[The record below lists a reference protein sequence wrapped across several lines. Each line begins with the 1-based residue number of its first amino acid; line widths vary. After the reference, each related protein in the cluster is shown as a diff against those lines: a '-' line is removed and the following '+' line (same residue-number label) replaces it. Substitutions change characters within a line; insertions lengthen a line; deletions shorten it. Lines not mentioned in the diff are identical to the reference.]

1 MTDMSKRNAIP
12 PPHFPASTGE
22 AVIHYADHDGRAV
35 IGEGDTSFETS
46 WSRSSSQDIYV
57 LNDPLGVRGV
67 AIAPDACSVG
77 AVTETIAAG
86 LNYTSRHRSPR
97 EGQIVVFEN
106 TAGRFLAAEVVDV
119 RSEGHGDGEDRLVLR
134 YAVVPT
140 DEDAAQRAEIVR
152 MARATEMELRR
163 LQPGDASPPSAH
175 GGIGHND
182 PPEPTPLTTVEFDEA
197 ISVLQEVRQDV
208 SREGADRTVFTRH
221 ILHLRN
227 VVSKI
232 VRWAARKC
240 DLAADAFAQQV
251 GKTLADG
258 KFLIAAWV
266 ALSGRLDQLVA
277 VLGLL
282 PGS

>member
-1 MTDMSKRNAIP
+1 MSKRNAIP

-35 IGEGDTSFETS
+35 IGEGDTSFETR
-46 WSRSSSQDIYV
+46 WSQGSSQSIHV
-57 LNDPLGVRGV
+57 LNDPPGIRGV
-67 AIAPDACSVG
+67 AIAPEARSVG

-86 LNYTSRHRSPR
+86 LNYTSRYRRPR

-119 RSEGHGDGEDRLVLR
+119 HSEGHGDGEDRLVLR

-152 MARATEMELRR
+152 MARDTEAELRR
-163 LQPGDASPPSAH
+163 LQPGNASPPSAH
-175 GGIGHND
+175 GGIGHNN
-182 PPEPTPLTTVEFDEA
+182 PPEPTPLTAVECDEA
-197 ISVLQEVRQDV
+197 ILVLQEVRQDV
-208 SREGADRTVFTRH
+208 SREGADRTVLTSH
-221 ILHLRN
+221 VLHLRN
-227 VVSKI
+227 VASKI

-240 DLAADAFAQQV
+240 DLAADAFAQQM
-251 GKTLADG
+251 GKTLAEG

-266 ALSGRLDQLVA
+266 ALSGRLDHLVA
-277 VLGLL
+277 VLGRWA
-282 PGS
+282 GF

>member
-1 MTDMSKRNAIP
+1 MSKRNAIP

-22 AVIHYADHDGRAV
+22 AIIHYADHDGRAV
-35 IGEGDTSFETS
+35 IGKGDTSFETR
-46 WSRSSSQDIYV
+46 WSRGGTQSIYV
-57 LNDPLGVRGV
+57 LNDPAGIRGV
-67 AIAPDACSVG
+67 AIAPNTHSVG
-77 AVTETIAAG
+77 AVTEIMAAG
-86 LNYTSRHRSPR
+86 LDYTSRHRSPR

-140 DEDAAQRAEIVR
+140 DEDAGQRAEIVR
-152 MARATEMELRR
+152 MTRDTEAELRR

-175 GGIGHND
+175 GGIGHNN
-182 PPEPTPLTTVEFDEA
+182 PPEPTPLTAVECDEV
-197 ISVLQEVRQDV
+197 ISVLKEVRRDASQD
-208 SREGADRTVFTRH
+208 GADRTALSRH
-221 ILHLRN
+221 VDHLRN
-227 VVSKI
+227 LVSKI

-240 DLAADAFAQQV
+240 DLAADAFAQQA

-277 VLGLL
+277 VDLL
-282 PGS
+282 P

>member
-1 MTDMSKRNAIP
+1 MTDMSKRNAIT

-22 AVIHYADHDGRAV
+22 VVINYADHDGRAV
-35 IGEGDTSFETS
+35 IGEGETLFETK
-46 WSRSSSQDIYV
+46 WSRGGANSIHVY
-57 LNDPLGVRGV
+57 NDPSGIRGV
-67 AIAPDACSVG
+67 SIVPDAHVLEAISEG
-77 AVTETIAAG
+77 MAAG
-86 LNYTSRHRSPR
+86 LNYTSRTRTPR

-106 TAGRFLAAEVVDV
+106 TAGRFLAAELVDV
-119 RSEGHGDGEDRLVLR
+119 RSEDHGDGEDRLVLR

-152 MARATEMELRR
+152 MARDTEAELLR

-175 GGIGHND
+175 GRIGHNN
-182 PPEPTPLTTVEFDEA
+182 PPEPIPLTAVECDEA
-197 ISVLQEVRQDV
+197 ILVLQEVRQDV
-208 SREGADRTVFTRH
+208 SREGADRTALTRH
-221 ILHLRN
+221 VNHLRN

-240 DLAADAFAQQV
+240 DLAADAFAQQA
-251 GKTLADG
+251 GKTLAEG

-277 VLGLL
+277 VLGRWA
-282 PGS
+282 GF